1 MSLTAFQHALSR
13 LVMSPPFRLEVVE
26 RPAEAL
32 AGFDLTQR
40 ERERLEALAHDSGL
54 RTGTMIHRSFRLSM
68 LTNTLPRTCKALG
81 PEGIKETVHA
91 YWLEQPSRSLLY
103 VQEGLRFGHWALPRL
118 RRQGGDNPF
127 LPEVLEAEIAMLE
140 LARQELWETPPP
152 EPPALEETV
161 EAAEALEGFIPR
173 LHPYLRVIRFR
184 RDPDLVL
191 SELAADRL
199 PEDLPEGEHYLLV
212 RSTAPGKVEAGEAA
226 PEAGRV
232 LLACAGEEPPGS
244 FDEEGA
250 EMVRELVEEGYLV
263 LVRRH
268 GPEGHR

>member
-1 MSLTAFQHALSR
+1 MSLPAFQHALSR
-13 LVMSPPFRLEVVE
+13 LVMSPPFRTQVVE
-26 RPAEAL
+26 SPAEAL
-32 AGFDLTQR
+32 ADLDLTQR
-40 ERERLEALAHDSGL
+40 ERERLEALARDSGL

-103 VQEGLRFGHWALPRL
+103 VQEGLRFGAWALPRL
-118 RRQGGDNPF
+118 RREGGGNPF
-127 LPEVLEAEIAMLE
+127 LPEVLEAEIALLE

-152 EPPALEETV
+152 EPPAPQ
-161 EAAEALEGFIPR
+161 EATEGLIPR

-191 SELAADRL
+191 SELAADRM
-199 PEDLPEGEHYLLV
+199 PEGLPEGEHYLLV
-212 RSTAPGKVEAGEAA
+212 RSTAPGKVEAGQAP

-232 LLACAGEEPPGS
+232 LLACAGEEPPGP
-244 FDEEGA
+244 FDEEG
-250 EMVRELVEEGYLV
+250 EELVRELVEEGFLV
-263 LVRRH
+263 LVR
-268 GPEGHR
+268 G